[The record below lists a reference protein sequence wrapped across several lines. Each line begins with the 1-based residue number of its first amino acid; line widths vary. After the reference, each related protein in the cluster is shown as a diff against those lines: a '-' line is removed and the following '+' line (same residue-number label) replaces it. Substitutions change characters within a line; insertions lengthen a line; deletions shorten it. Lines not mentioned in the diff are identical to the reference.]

1 MSKRLLLSC
10 LALCCLLCTGCGG
23 ADTEEPLPGAEPE
36 EAMPTEAPAEES
48 STEETEMQT
57 IHLKIDGTE
66 LSVQWEENDSVAA
79 LRELLKDGAMEIE
92 MSMYGGFEQVGS
104 LGQSLTRHDVQTVT
118 EAGDIVLYS
127 GSSIV
132 VFYGSNSWAYTRLGK
147 ITDRTQ
153 QELTE
158 LLGSGDV
165 TLTLSLD

>member
-1 MSKRLLLSC
+1 MSKRFLLFCLALSC
-10 LALCCLLCTGCGG
+10 LLCAGCGG
-23 ADTEEPLPGAEPE
+23 GGVTADEPLPGAEPE
-36 EAMPTEAPAEES
+36 TETPAEGS
-48 STEETEMQT
+48 SSEETEMQT
-57 IHLKIDGTE
+57 IHLKINDTE
-66 LSVQWEENDSVAA
+66 VSVQWEENDSVAA
-79 LRELLKDGAMEIE
+79 LRELLENGAMEID

-104 LGQSLTRHDVQTVT
+104 LGQSLTRNDVQTVT
-118 EAGDIVLYS
+118 QAGDIVLYS

-158 LLGSGDV
+158 LLGREDV

>member
-1 MSKRLLLSC
+1 MSKRFLLFCLALSC
-10 LALCCLLCTGCGG
+10 LLCAGCGG
-23 ADTEEPLPGAEPE
+23 RGAADETLPSAELE
-36 EAMPTEAPAEES
+36 TDTPAEGS
-48 STEETEMQT
+48 SSEETEMQT
-57 IHLKIDGTE
+57 IHLKINDTE
-66 LSVQWEENDSVAA
+66 VSVQWEENDSVAA
-79 LRELLKDGAMEIE
+79 LRELLENGAMEIE

-104 LGQSLTRHDVQTVT
+104 LGQSLTRNDVQTVT
-118 EAGDIVLYS
+118 QAGDIVLYS

-158 LLGSGDV
+158 LLGREDV